1 MLTLSTRT
9 LVGSL
14 LAALAVA
21 PVATAQIT
29 VTRADVVAQLTG
41 TQTAAEFTLASES
54 ALPGLQALADRTGGG
69 QTWDLAPFAWQTGAT
84 ATSAPATLPV
94 PGSEIVGLDAATH
107 VVAYTESG
115 AEGNSTSYGF
125 VRVTDDALDLLGVTG
140 EDDETGEPVTVGLL
154 FRPFDRTFPL
164 PLTASSTWSS
174 TYTLEFV
181 PALDFVETET
191 TETSAVVGWG
201 TLVTAAGS
209 TPVLQVR
216 TKTVSVATFSI
227 PGVPPTTER
236 DSSFTI
242 EFVARTG
249 VGAALSFD
257 GEGHVTDASYTAL
270 GSGSTAGEAP
280 PLPAALA
287 LSLRTAN
294 PVRRGSAVEVAFT
307 LPEAAA
313 VRLDVFD
320 ALGRRVVTRDEGTRA
335 AGERRTLLST
345 DGLPAGVYVVRLTA
359 GAHAGSL
366 RLTIAE

>member
-1 MLTLSTRT
+1 MLRTPSHTLAAA
-9 LVGSL
+9 L

-29 VTRADVVAQLTG
+29 VTRADVVAQLTA
-41 TQTAAEFTLASES
+41 TQTATDFTLASES

-69 QTWDLAPFAWQTGAT
+69 QTWDLTPFAWQTGTT

-94 PGSEIVGLDAATH
+94 PGSELEGLDAATH
-107 VVAYTESG
+107 VVAYS
-115 AEGNSTSYGF
+115 EGDSTAYGF
-125 VRVTDDALDLLGVTG
+125 VRVTDDALDLLGVTA
-140 EDDETGEPVTVGLL
+140 EDDETGEPATVGLL

-164 PLTASSTWSS
+164 PLTASSAWSS

-181 PALDFVETET
+181 PALDFIETET

-209 TPVLQVR
+209 APVLQVR

-227 PGVPPTTER
+227 PGVPPMTER
-236 DSSFTI
+236 DSSFTV

-249 VGAALSFD
+249 VGAALSLD

-280 PLPAALA
+280 PAADALA

-294 PVRRGSAVEVAFT
+294 PARRGSAVEVAFA
-307 LPEAAA
+307 LSEAAA
-313 VRLDVFD
+313 VQLDVFD

-345 DGLPAGVYVVRLTA
+345 DGLPAGVYVIRLTA
-359 GAHAGSL
+359 GPHAGTL
-366 RLTIAE
+366 RLTVAE